1 MYLWNPL
8 SQNGSNANDWR
19 IKFIPLGAHNIC
31 LLFLSDDQRVSECAA
46 KDFSWL
52 SSKAQV
58 LNQDIP
64 GNIIL
69 SGFDPSNATSSCFWI
84 VGHVIGRM
92 YCTFVILYTTRPLE
106 QFSINFLLYFVAKN
120 MCYNDCDWLWCCN
133 VPTWSVG
140 VFAAA
145 ESIRGLR
152 FYKKILWAAC
162 RAVWYFVECWSLLP
176 IVFGLAFPL
185 VIQLQSWG
193 RRKLFATSCSE
204 KKQSYFIILK
214 YDLWDMQLAI
224 TMDLFLPFFFYMM
237 SWQICCI
244 YVVFHNSIVWFMK
257 EFEKSLLWSIRA
269 VFVARGFDRTE
280 VFEVV

>member
-1 MYLWNPL
+1 MDQTPTIDESNLSPL
-8 SQNGSNANDWR
+8 ALIIFACCFWVMTR
-19 IKFIPLGAHNIC
+19 E
-31 LLFLSDDQRVSECAA
+31 FLSVQQKISAGYHQKLRYWIKTSLGTTS
-46 KDFSWL
+46 F
-52 SSKAQV
+52 
-58 LNQDIP
+58 QDLITLMP
-64 GNIIL
+64 
-69 SGFDPSNATSSCFWI
+69 PSSCFWI
-84 VGHVIGRM
+84 VGHIIGRM
-92 YCTFVILYTTRPLE
+92 YCTFVILYTMRPLE
-106 QFSINFLLYFVAKN
+106 QFSINFLLYFFAKN

-140 VFAAA
+140 VFAGA

-176 IVFGLAFPL
+176 IVFGLAFTL

-193 RRKLFATSCSE
+193 RSKLFATSCSE

-224 TMDLFLPFFFYMM
+224 TMDLFLPFFFYRM

-257 EFEKSLLWSIRA
+257 EFEKSLLWSIGA
-269 VFVARGFDRTE
+269 IFVARGFDRTE